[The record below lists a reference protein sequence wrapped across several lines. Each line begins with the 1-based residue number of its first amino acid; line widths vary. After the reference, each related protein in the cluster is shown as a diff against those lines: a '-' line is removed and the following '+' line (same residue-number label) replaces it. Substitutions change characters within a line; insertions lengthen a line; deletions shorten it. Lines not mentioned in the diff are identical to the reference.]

1 MALCWPAACLDEKQ
15 APAPDPSSIP
25 LALLLSYAG
34 TSAATS
40 INSEHAARLAVER
53 INQGGG
59 LGGRPIHLVVR
70 DIQSDP
76 NRAERL
82 FTELVNEQTAAFIGP
97 DSPNVFTHFV
107 ERQRKRTLF
116 IPTVA
121 LGARDSSYGADNW
134 FTFFPHTWTLACAF
148 KRRLAEDGV
157 TKPLILH
164 SPDSFHSELMT
175 ALKLAIDAPDR
186 VVTLPSHSGLS
197 GPEIEE
203 LVHRDSDALLLMAF
217 PESAAP
223 VVSEL
228 SFRTRKGTRWY
239 LSPTL
244 NTPRFFEVLPSGAL
258 LGAHLAKPGRLV
270 NDNAFAE
277 QFRQRWQDEPLDE
290 AFGFYDAAAIA
301 ALALQAA
308 LVQTGTLPTVD
319 SLGAFV
325 RPVAGPPGVPIQWNE
340 VERGLELVRAGQDI
354 DYQGLSGQLDF
365 DDRGNPEKTLVQ
377 WWRLD
382 RGGGADEGPPLLTA
396 AAWGI
401 CPGQ

>member
-1 MALCWPAACLDEKQ
+1 
-15 APAPDPSSIP
+15 
-25 LALLLSYAG
+25 LLSYTG
-34 TSAATS
+34 SSAATS
-40 INSEHAARLAVER
+40 INSEHAVRLAVDR
-53 INQGGG
+53 LNQAGG
-59 LGGRPIHLVVR
+59 LGGRPIRLVVR

-82 FTELVNEQTAAFIGP
+82 FTELVDGQVAAFIGP

-148 KRRLAEDGV
+148 KKRLAEDGV
-157 TKPLILH
+157 KKPLIMH

-175 ALKLAIDAPDR
+175 ALKQALDAPDR
-186 VVTLPSHSGLS
+186 VIDLPSRTGL
-197 GPEIEE
+197 PAAQLEE
-203 LVHRDSDALLLMAF
+203 LLHRDSDALLLMAF

-228 SFRTRKGTRWY
+228 SFRTQKGTRWY

-244 NTPRFFEVLPSGAL
+244 NTPRFFEVVPAGAL
-258 LGAHLAKPGRLV
+258 EGALLAKPGKPA
-270 NDNAFAE
+270 NGAFAE
-277 QFRQRWQDEPLDE
+277 QFRQRWHDEPLDE
-290 AFGFYDAAAIA
+290 AYGFYDAAAIA

-308 LVQTGTLPTVD
+308 MVQPGNLPTVD
-319 SLGAFV
+319 TLGTFV
-325 RPVAGPPGVPIQWNE
+325 RRVAGPPGVPIMWDQLD
-340 VERGLELVRAGQDI
+340 RGLALIRAGEDI

-377 WWRLD
+377 WWRLG
-382 RGGGADEGPPLLTA
+382 REGGIDEGPPLVTA